1 MNNPQSITLIG
12 MPGAGKSTIGVLLAK
27 ELAKDF
33 VDTDV
38 LIQVREQKTLQ
49 DIMDASDYL
58 NLRRIEEDVILT
70 TDLHN
75 HVIATGGSAVYG
87 DAGMQHL
94 KRYGPLVFLSVSLAE
109 LQRRIHNYA
118 SRGIARRPD
127 QSFDEVFEERNR
139 LYRHYADLVVECDGR
154 NQAQIIDQ
162 LLAALPN
169 LALTGRD

>member
-1 MNNPQSITLIG
+1 MSKTQSITLIG
-12 MPGAGKSTIGVLLAK
+12 MPGAGKSTIGVMLAK

-38 LIQVREQKTLQ
+38 LIQVREQQTLQ
-49 DIMDASDYL
+49 EIMDASDYL
-58 NLRRIEEDVILT
+58 NLRRIEEEVILE
-70 TDLHN
+70 TDLRN

-94 KRYGPLVFLSVSLAE
+94 KSYGPVVFLNVSLDE

-127 QSFDEVFEERNR
+127 QSFDDVFEERNR
-139 LYRHYADLVVECDGR
+139 LYRQYADITVECDGKD
-154 NQAQIIDQ
+154 QAAIIEELLTQ
-162 LLAALPN
+162 LS
-169 LALTGRD
+169 R

>member
-1 MNNPQSITLIG
+1 MKKPQSITLIG

-38 LIQVREQKTLQ
+38 LIQVKEGKTLQ

-58 NLRRIEEDVILT
+58 NLRRIEEEVILA
-70 TDLHN
+70 TDLRN

-87 DAGMQHL
+87 DAGMRHL
-94 KRYGPLVFLSVSLAE
+94 KNYGPVVFLSVSLAE
-109 LQRRIHNYA
+109 LQKRIHNYA

-127 QSFDEVFEERNR
+127 QSFDDVFEERNR
-139 LYRHYADLVVECDGR
+139 LYRQYADLVVACDSK
-154 NQAQIIDQ
+154 NQAQVLEI
-162 LLAALPN
+162 LLTE
-169 LALTGRD
+169 LADNV

>member
-1 MNNPQSITLIG
+1 MNKSQSVTLIG
-12 MPGAGKSTIGVLLAK
+12 MPGAGKSTIGVMLAK

-38 LIQVREQKTLQ
+38 LIQVREGQTLQ
-49 DIMDASDYL
+49 EIMDASDYL
-58 NLRRIEEDVILT
+58 NLRRIEEEVILE
-70 TDLHN
+70 TDLKN

-94 KRYGPLVFLSVSLAE
+94 KGYGPVVFLSVSLDE

-127 QSFDEVFEERNR
+127 QSFNDVFEERNR
-139 LYRHYADLVVECDGR
+139 LYRQYADITVECDGKD
-154 NQAQIIDQ
+154 QAAI
-162 LLAALPN
+162 LAELARAL
-169 LALTGRD
+169 GF

>member
-1 MNNPQSITLIG
+1 MKTPQSITLIG

-49 DIMDASDYL
+49 EIMDASDYL
-58 NLRRIEEDVILT
+58 NLRRIEEEVILS
-70 TDLHN
+70 TDLRN

-94 KRYGPLVFLSVSLAE
+94 KRYGPVVFLSVSLDE

-127 QSFDEVFEERNR
+127 QSFDDVFAERNR
-139 LYRHYADLVVECDGR
+139 LYRQYADIVIECDGK
-154 NQAQIIDQ
+154 NQAAVIEQ
-162 LLAALPN
+162 LVRQLI
-169 LALTGRD
+169 

>member
-1 MNNPQSITLIG
+1 MKTPQSITLIG

-49 DIMDASDYL
+49 EIMDASDYL
-58 NLRRIEEDVILT
+58 NLRRIEEEVILS
-70 TDLHN
+70 TDLRN

-94 KRYGPLVFLSVSLAE
+94 KRYGPVVFLSVSLDE

-127 QSFDEVFEERNR
+127 QSFDDVFAERNR
-139 LYRHYADLVVECDGR
+139 LYRQYADIVIECDGK
-154 NQAQIIDQ
+154 NQAAVIEQ
-162 LLAALPN
+162 LLRQLI
-169 LALTGRD
+169 

>member
-1 MNNPQSITLIG
+1 MNQLQSITLIG

-49 DIMDASDYL
+49 AIMDATDYL
-58 NLRRIEEDVILT
+58 NLRRIEEEVILA
-70 TDLHN
+70 TDLRN

-94 KRYGPLVFLSVSLAE
+94 KAYGPVVFLSASLAE

-118 SRGIARRPD
+118 SRGIARSPD
-127 QSFDEVFEERNR
+127 QSFDDVFAERNR
-139 LYRHYADLVVECDGR
+139 LYRHYADITVECDGK
-154 NQAQIIDQ
+154 NQAVVIEELLSQ
-162 LLAALPN
+162 LA
-169 LALTGRD
+169 GVGQF